1 MRNYLHANNDYW
13 PLRAYGMSGDGDA
26 CLEVGVEGSPLSW
39 HEPPKAPTA

>member
-1 MRNYLHANNDYW
+1 
-13 PLRAYGMSGDGDA
+13 MSGGGDGGGDGDGDA